1 MDHTR
6 HPRAHRHR
14 SRSGHV
20 ADALGRT
27 ERHLSI
33 VSRTQGRDAVDRWCT
48 GCPDLAGSGTSTG
61 TGTTDDPRSA
71 GTMTAAE
78 VPGWLHDQPT
88 DTANRVLG
96 HLVGVAQSGDQLALV
111 VVLVCLGPGIRTLA
125 ARTGVRVDE
134 VVSEVALGAMTFP
147 VARRTSVAGGLLLDA
162 RNRLGRA
169 ARRAGRTEPLG
180 DEAAHPVAPGE
191 LGTVVPAA
199 QQVVQI
205 VSQAHRDGVVD
216 RTEARLILDTRVGGH
231 GVRPVA
237 HRLGLTPT
245 AAYQRRTRAEK
256 RLTRLP

>member
-6 HPRAHRHR
+6 HHPRAGRHR
-14 SRSGHV
+14 SCSGPV

-27 ERHLSI
+27 ERHLST
-33 VSRTQGRDAVDRWCT
+33 VSRARGHDAVDRWRA
-48 GCPDLAGSGTSTG
+48 GCPDLAGADTRTG
-61 TGTTDDPRSA
+61 TDA
-71 GTMTAAE
+71 GTAGMTAAE
-78 VPGWLHDQPT
+78 LPGWLHDQPA
-88 DTANRVLG
+88 DVAHRVLG
-96 HLVGVAQSGDQLALV
+96 HLVGMAQSGDQLALV
-111 VVLVCLGPGIRTLA
+111 VVLVCLGPGIRALA